1 MINLTQEWRLLFM
14 VWTPEKEAELI
25 ECYYTLV
32 HIKEIA
38 RAMGLRENQ
47 VMGKIKNMRKYG
59 MLPK

>member
-1 MINLTQEWRLLFM
+1 M

-47 VMGKIKNMRKYG
+47 VMMRIRHLRKKG
-59 MLPK
+59 VL

>member
-1 MINLTQEWRLLFM
+1 M